1 MHPSNKVKIIGTIG
15 PASDSE
21 TTMQQLLLSGM
32 NIARLN
38 FSHGDIDTHQENILK
53 LRRAAEKTGRR
64 LAIMADLPG
73 PKMRIGEI
81 PQGPVELHIG
91 DKLVL
96 TTEEI
101 EGDAGR
107 VSVSLKQL
115 PKIVSVDDKL
125 FLNDGL
131 ISLKVEAI
139 EETEVHCEVR
149 AGGELSSRKGLNL
162 PGIDLGFSA
171 FTEHDREC
179 LEFAIQAG
187 VDAVSQSFVS
197 HGRDIEDLLSAAE
210 EAGRKPFV
218 IAKIERLEALDNLDS
233 ILQVADGLM
242 VARGDL
248 GVEIPISRMAV
259 VQKELMEKANHLGKP
274 VITATQML
282 ESMTEH
288 RRPTRA
294 EATDVANAILDGT
307 DAVMLSAESAMGR
320 YPVEAVQ
327 MLAQIAA
334 DTEPSRNLLMREE
347 RMRHYHGIRPTDL
360 IAHCVQQAVT
370 KLNPVAVVV
379 PTRSGASARNITRY
393 RLQTWIS
400 AFSTDEATCQALQ
413 FSYGVLPIKV
423 DEDLHDW
430 GPFTCRWLHEHGFD
444 RGIAILTQGPSPENP
459 GASYNLQIADL
470 SCCRIGK
477 SEKESNFYTSRA
489 SEGCN

>member
-1 MHPSNKVKIIGTIG
+1 VIHPSNKVKIIATIG

-21 TTMQQLLLSGM
+21 AIMQQLLLSGM

-38 FSHGDIDTHQENILK
+38 FSHGDFATHQENILK
-53 LRRAAEKTGRR
+53 LRQAAEKTGKR

-81 PQGPVELHIG
+81 PGGPVELQLG
-91 DKLVL
+91 DRLVL

-101 EGDAGR
+101 AGDAGR

-115 PKIVSVDDKL
+115 PKIVSVNDKL

-149 AGGELSSRKGLNL
+149 TGGELSSRKGLNL
-162 PGIDLGFSA
+162 PGIDLGFGA

-179 LEFAIQAG
+179 LAFALQAG

-197 HGRDIEDLLSAAE
+197 RGRDVEDLLAAAD
-210 EAGRKPFV
+210 EAGRRPFV

-233 ILQVADGLM
+233 ILEVADGIM

-274 VITATQML
+274 VVTATQML

-307 DAVMLSAESAMGR
+307 DAVMLSAESAVGR
-320 YPVEAVQ
+320 YPVEAVK

-334 DTEPSRNLLMREE
+334 DTEPSRNLLVRDE
-347 RMRHYHGIRPTDL
+347 RMRRDGGFPTDL
-360 IAHCVQQAVT
+360 IAHCVQQAVA
-370 KLNPVAVVV
+370 KLNPVAVLV

-393 RLQTWIS
+393 RLPVWIS

-413 FSYGVLPIKV
+413 FSYGVQPIKV
-423 DEDLHDW
+423 EADLQDW
-430 GPFTCRWLHEHGFD
+430 GPFACCWLHQQGFE
-444 RGIAILTQGPSPENP
+444 GGLAILTQGPSPENP
-459 GASYNLQIADL
+459 GASYNLQIVDL
-470 SCCRIGK
+470 TSCRI
-477 SEKESNFYTSRA
+477 E
-489 SEGCN
+489 

>member
-1 MHPSNKVKIIGTIG
+1 MIYPANKVKIIATIG

-21 TTMQQLLLSGM
+21 EVMQQLLLSGM

-38 FSHGDIDTHQENILK
+38 FSHGDFATHLENIHK
-53 LRRAAEKTGRR
+53 LRRASEKTGRR

-81 PQGPVELHIG
+81 PQGPVELEIG
-91 DKLVL
+91 ERLVL

-101 EGDAGR
+101 AGDAQR
-107 VSVSLKQL
+107 VSVSLKEL
-115 PKIVSVDDKL
+115 PKIVSVNDKL
-125 FLNDGL
+125 FLNDGQ

-162 PGIDLGFSA
+162 PGIDLGFGA
-171 FTEHDREC
+171 FTDHDRDC
-179 LEFAIQAG
+179 LEFALQAG

-197 HGRDIEDLLSAAE
+197 SSRDIEDLLAAADK
-210 EAGRKPFV
+210 AGPRPFV
-218 IAKIERLEALDNLDS
+218 IAKIERLEALENLDS

-259 VQKELMEKANHLGKP
+259 VQKELMEQANQLGKP

-282 ESMTEH
+282 ESMTAH

-334 DTEPSRNLLMREE
+334 DTEPSRTLLIREQ
-347 RMRHYHGIRPTDL
+347 RMRRNDGFRPTDL
-360 IAHCVQQAVT
+360 IAYCVQQAVA

-379 PTRSGASARNITRY
+379 PTHSGATARNITRY
-393 RLQTWIS
+393 RLPAWIS

-413 FSYGVLPIKV
+413 FSYGVQPIKV
-423 DEDLHDW
+423 ENDLQDW
-430 GPFTCRWLHEHGFD
+430 GPFICNWLHQRGFET
-444 RGIAILTQGPSPENP
+444 GLAILTQGPSRENP
-459 GASYNLQIADL
+459 GASHNLQIADL
-470 SCCRIGK
+470 SNCRI
-477 SEKESNFYTSRA
+477 E
-489 SEGCN
+489 

>member
-15 PASDSE
+15 PATDSE
-21 TTMQQLLLSGM
+21 EIMQQLLLSGM

-38 FSHGDIDTHQENILK
+38 FSHGDFSTHQENILK
-53 LRRAAEKTGRR
+53 LRRVAEKTGKR

-81 PQGPVELHIG
+81 PQGPVELQIG
-91 DKLVL
+91 DRLVL

-101 EGDAGR
+101 AGDARR

-115 PKIVSVDDKL
+115 PKIVSVGHKL

-162 PGIDLGFSA
+162 PGIDLGFGA

-179 LEFAIQAG
+179 LAFALQAG

-197 HGRDIEDLLSAAE
+197 HGRDIEDLLDAAD
-210 EAGRKPFV
+210 EAGRRPFV

-233 ILQVADGLM
+233 ILELADGLM

-259 VQKELMEKANHLGKP
+259 VQKELMTKANQLGKP
-274 VITATQML
+274 VITAAQML

-320 YPVEAVQ
+320 YPVEAVN

-334 DTEPSRNLLMREE
+334 DTEPSRNLLVREE
-347 RMRHYHGIRPTDL
+347 RMRHSDCFQPTDL
-360 IAHCVQQAVT
+360 IAHCVQQAVA

-379 PTRSGASARNITRY
+379 PTRSGATARNITRY
-393 RLQTWIS
+393 RLPTWIS
-400 AFSTDEATCQALQ
+400 AFSTDEAVCQALQ
-413 FSYGVLPIKV
+413 FSYGVQPIKV
-423 DEDLHDW
+423 EKDLQDW
-430 GPFTCRWLHEHGFD
+430 GPFTCRWLHEQGFES
-444 RGIAILTQGPSPENP
+444 GLAILTQGPSPENP
-459 GASYNLQIADL
+459 GASYNLQIAEL
-470 SCCRIGK
+470 SSCRIV
-477 SEKESNFYTSRA
+477 S
-489 SEGCN
+489 